1 MVMIA
6 NKKERNHMKHDLLLF
21 LSNNTSAFVDWYV
34 SYFQLNRS
42 FKNKVFWNYFRLFD
56 TLERLQSAAIAPHH
70 VEKSS
75 SKTSSLESGTRK
87 ETTVTWEILQSMKHG
102 DSEKRYEYKEEKE
115 MKTKK
120 ANKESEKRKSR
131 ECKDSDREAKVVKS
145 KVFIFPQTIFLFM
158 NYQVKVEFVHE
169 IRLVS
174 GC

>member
-1 MVMIA
+1 
-6 NKKERNHMKHDLLLF
+6 
-21 LSNNTSAFVDWYV
+21 
-34 SYFQLNRS
+34 
-42 FKNKVFWNYFRLFD
+42 
-56 TLERLQSAAIAPHH
+56 
-70 VEKSS
+70 
-75 SKTSSLESGTRK
+75 
-87 ETTVTWEILQSMKHG
+87 MKHG